1 LPPDRVRS
9 HPDASR
15 TPQLRTLSLH
25 DALPISSHRGCQPNL
40 NARIRLTPEPSP
52 PLAAAEDI
60 VEHRGERTFVVQET
74 TDIAFLSEVAD
85 PEGNRAGHPDWLGRI
100 DLNARVEVVD
110 PELVR
115 TAANAY
121 ECRGR
126 ASWPGTLLEE
136 LFPGAS

>member
-74 TDIAFLSEVAD
+74 TDIAFLSEVAED
-85 PEGNRAGHPDWLGRI
+85 RKSTR
-100 DLNARVEVVD
+100 LNSSHVKISYAVFC
-110 PELVR
+110 L
-115 TAANAY
+115 TKKICAIA
-121 ECRGR
+121 
-126 ASWPGTLLEE
+126 
-136 LFPGAS
+136 